1 MSTKSDRFPGDDDNW
16 LAGIKQRIVAA
27 RQRAALA
34 ANAELIGLYWQIGH
48 EILERQ
54 AAQGWGSKVIE
65 RLARDLRV
73 AFPDMRQAHLK
84 ETRHEPQHGNPNL
97 SRARPRLQRCFGVT
111 WRHFPAPTARNNDLM
126 CFPGR
131 LEIEQE

>member
-65 RLARDLRV
+65 RLARDLCTT
-73 AFPDMRQAHLK
+73 FPDMRQAHPRK
-84 ETRHEPQHGNPNL
+84 TRHEP
-97 SRARPRLQRCFGVT
+97 
-111 WRHFPAPTARNNDLM
+111 
-126 CFPGR
+126 
-131 LEIEQE
+131 